1 MSKNPNESKNE
12 LEAKTES
19 ILKKMSEIIER
30 AKNEDES
37 DIIKPF
43 SFPID
48 KPKTLLYDSIISKP
62 KEGTEIKKRL
72 EALKTGT
79 FIDDL
84 YLSENNKP
92 LGGVPIVGQIG
103 IVGLSGVGKSIL
115 VQEIAMHLADS
126 GKRVIFVTSED
137 SWDSP
142 TARLD
147 LQTRF
152 KQKADL
158 LKLDWGK
165 IKENLVVFDTILHS
179 EFRSWDEFI
188 GAYRFVAEG
197 KGCDVLIIDSITLME
212 SYRQNLKH
220 RVLELSRYNQL
231 RGITGFYV
239 CQRSEEETD
248 RFAISGGI
256 GVAHNLDSVICIDF
270 AKAMGQLKEDFGVK
284 QWDMV
289 HFARILSCR
298 LSGFDRKYKKIE
310 ITSEGFL
317 RAKP

>member
-1 MSKNPNESKNE
+1 MVNESTEE
-12 LEAKTES
+12 LKERANRLMER
-19 ILKKMSEIIER
+19 LGEIIAN
-30 AKNEDES
+30 AKSDDET
-37 DIIKPF
+37 DVIKPF

-62 KEGTEIKKRL
+62 KEGDEIEKHL
-72 EALKTGT
+72 EGLKTGT

-84 YLSENNKP
+84 YLDETNNL
-92 LGGVPIVGQIG
+92 LGGVPIIGQFG
-103 IVGLSGVGKSIL
+103 LVGLSGVGKSIL
-115 VQEIAMHLADS
+115 VQEIAIRLAHS

-152 KQKADL
+152 KQKSDL
-158 LKLDWGK
+158 LKFDWGK

-179 EFRSWDEFI
+179 EFRSWEEFI
-188 GAYRFVAEG
+188 GAYRFVVEG

-220 RVLELSRYNQL
+220 RVLELSRYNQTK
-231 RGITGFYV
+231 GITGFYV

-289 HFARILSCR
+289 HFCRILSCR
-298 LSGFDRKYKKIE
+298 LSAFDRRYKKVE
-310 ITSEGFL
+310 ITQDGFL
-317 RAKP
+317 KLVT